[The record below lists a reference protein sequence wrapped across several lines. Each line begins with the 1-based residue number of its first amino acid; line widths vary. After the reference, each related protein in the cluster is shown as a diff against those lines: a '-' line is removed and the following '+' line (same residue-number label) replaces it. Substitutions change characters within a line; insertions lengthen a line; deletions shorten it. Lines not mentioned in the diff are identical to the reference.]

1 LIVVAT
7 LVACGSALAD
17 HASAPPVAKAP
28 PSADWWSFKAIA
40 RPAIPRAAGGSW
52 GRTPID
58 AFIFDA
64 LRQNHLRPSAEADGR
79 TLIRRVT
86 YDLTGLPPSP
96 KDISAFL
103 SDNAP
108 DAYEKLVDRLLASP
122 RYGER
127 WGRHWLDTVHY
138 GDTHGYDKDKIRSNA
153 WPYRDYVIHAFN
165 DDKPYGR
172 FVREQL
178 AGDWFYPDTADG
190 ILGLGF
196 IAAGPF
202 DFVGQVELRDGTID
216 KTITRNLDRDDMVSS
231 TMNTFVSLTVQCA
244 RCHNHKFDPIQQE
257 DYYSLQAV
265 FAAVDRADRPYDSDA
280 GLAQRRRDLQ
290 RRVESLTAK
299 ATEIENRIPPAA
311 APQLTALDAKIAVL
325 VKPSARAERAEFGY
339 HSGLSPTQDK
349 VKWVQVDL
357 GAPTPISFVVVV
369 GAFDTFNGIG
379 AGFGFPVRFK
389 IDASDDAEFRAGVVS
404 IVDRTGADVPNPGVR
419 PQNFAVE
426 RRTVARFVRVTATK
440 LAPRQSDF
448 NFALGELSVF
458 TADGVN
464 AAIGRPVSALD
475 SIEAPVRWAKKNL
488 VDGYYYAMGANL
500 PDLAKLQRERQTILA
515 AALDKKTRRALDDLR
530 KLESD
535 ASAELKALPPR
546 PMVYAAATDFAPAG
560 SLIPTHGKP
569 RPIYLLHRGSEK
581 TPGKECGP
589 GAVGFLNGLPARFD
603 LPPGAPEA
611 QRRAMLA
618 DWIVDAR
625 NPLTWRSIVNRV
637 WQYHFGRGIVET
649 PNDFGKMGSTPTHP
663 QLLDWLATE
672 FRDGG
677 VYLHTPQSMKG
688 LQRLIVTSAVYRQSS
703 ASNADFEKFD
713 GNNQY
718 YWRMNRDRLDAEA
731 IRDTVL
737 LVSGQLDLKMGGP
750 AYRDF
755 GFLDDHSP
763 HYKYQEYDPDD
774 ITTHRRSIY
783 RLVVRSVPNPL
794 METLDC
800 ADPSQLVPRRNE
812 TLTALQALSMMNNP
826 LMLRMAHHFAERV
839 ESMAPDVQGQ
849 IDAAYRLAIG
859 RAPSAEESRVLLD
872 VARKDGMANVCRL
885 IFNTNEFVFVD

>member
-1 LIVVAT
+1 
-7 LVACGSALAD
+7 
-17 HASAPPVAKAP
+17 
-28 PSADWWSFKAIA
+28 
-40 RPAIPRAAGGSW
+40 
-52 GRTPID
+52 RTPID
-58 AFIFDA
+58 AFIFETLGA
-64 LRQNHLRPSAEADGR
+64 KGMHPSVEADLR

-96 KDISAFL
+96 DEIAAYL
-103 SDNAP
+103 ADAGA
-108 DAYEKLVDRLLASP
+108 DAYEKVVDRLLASP

-138 GDTHGYDKDKIRSNA
+138 GDTHGYDKDKIRPNA

-196 IAAGPF
+196 IASGPF
-202 DFVGQVELRDGTID
+202 DFVGQIELRDGTID
-216 KTITRNLDRDDMVSS
+216 KTITRNLDRDDMVST

-265 FAAVDRADRPYDSDA
+265 FAAVDRADRPYISDPA
-280 GLAQRRRDLQ
+280 IAQKRRDLQ
-290 RRVESLTAK
+290 WQIESSTARGQ
-299 ATEIENRIPPAA
+299 EIEKRIPPAV
-311 APQLTALDAKIAVL
+311 APELTALDAKIAL
-325 VKPSARAERAEFGY
+325 LAKSNGRAERPEFGY
-339 HSGLSPTQDK
+339 HSGISLAQDK
-349 VKWVQVDL
+349 IKWVQIDL
-357 GAPTPISFVVVV
+357 GAPAPIEFVVLVA
-369 GAFDTFNGIG
+369 AFDNFNNIG

-389 IDASDDAEFRAGVVS
+389 VEASDDAEFKSHVVS
-404 IVDRTGADVPNPGVR
+404 IADHTGGDMPNPGVR
-419 PQNFAVE
+419 PQSFAAPAG
-426 RRTVARFVRVTATK
+426 TMARYVRVTATK

-448 NFALGELSVF
+448 NFAMGEMSVL
-458 TADGVN
+458 TPGGVN
-464 AAIGRPVSALD
+464 IALARPVTAMD
-475 SIEAPVRWAKKNL
+475 SIEAPVRWSKKNL
-488 VDGYYYAMGANL
+488 VDGYYYGMGSSL
-500 PDLAKLQRERQTILA
+500 PDLAKLQHERQTLLA
-515 AALDKKTRRALDDLR
+515 ASLDEKTRRELVDLR
-530 KLESD
+530 KTESG
-535 ASAELKALPPR
+535 AAAELKALPPQ
-546 PMVYAAATDFAPAG
+546 PMVYAAATEFARAG
-560 SLIPTHGKP
+560 SLVPTHGKP

-581 TPGKECGP
+581 NPGKECGP

-611 QRRAMLA
+611 KRRAMLA

-625 NPLTWRSIVNRV
+625 NPLAWRSIVNRV
-637 WQYHFGRGIVET
+637 WQYHFGRGIVDS
-649 PNDFGKMGSTPTHP
+649 PNDFGRMGSTPTHP
-663 QLLDWLATE
+663 QLLDWLASE

-677 VYLHTPQSMKG
+677 EYLHTPQSIKS
-688 LQRLIVTSAVYRQSS
+688 LQRLIVTSSVYRQSS
-703 ASNADFEKFD
+703 ASNADFEKID
-713 GNNQY
+713 GNNQF

-750 AYRDF
+750 GYRDF

-763 HYKYQEYDPDD
+763 HYKYLEYNPDD
-774 ITTHRRSIY
+774 VATHRRSIY

-812 TLTALQALSMMNNP
+812 TLTALQALSLMNNP
-826 LMLRMAHHFAERV
+826 LMLRMAQHFAERV
-839 ESMAPDVQGQ
+839 EKMAAEPKGQ
-849 IDAAYRLAIG
+849 IEAAYRLALG
-859 RAPSAEESRVLLD
+859 RAPRADESRVLLE